1 MPDDPTTRRSDDPP
15 RPAVFLD
22 RDGVL
27 NRDSDDFIKTP
38 DELELLPGAAAAV
51 LRLTEAGLPVVVI
64 TNQSG
69 IARGLFAEEAL
80 TGLHERLR
88 AELAPAPVT
97 AIYYCPHGPDDGC
110 DCRKP
115 ATGMLLRAA
124 AEHGLDLSRSYL
136 VGDRPSDIACGVAA
150 GAKTALVL
158 TGKMARYDAARFD
171 AAPDHVAADLGE
183 AVEWILADRQA
194 GALATR

>member
-1 MPDDPTTRRSDDPP
+1 MNTATLDS
-15 RPAVFLD
+15 RPSTLDSKRAVFLD

-38 DELELLPGAAAAV
+38 EELELLPGAAEAVARLNAAGF
-51 LRLTEAGLPVVVI
+51 LCVVI

-69 IARGLFAEEAL
+69 IARGLFAEDAL
-80 TGLHERLR
+80 ASLHVKLR
-88 AELAPAPVT
+88 AELAAGGGRLD

-124 AEHGLDLSRSYL
+124 EDHGVDLAASW
-136 VGDRPSDIACGVAA
+136 VIGDRPGDIACGAA
-150 GAKTALVL
+150 VGARAILVL
-158 TGKMARYDAARFD
+158 TGKMAAYDPDRFSAQPDYVCPNVLSAARLIIEIS
-171 AAPDHVAADLGE
+171 AAPFF
-183 AVEWILADRQA
+183 
-194 GALATR
+194 

>member
-1 MPDDPTTRRSDDPP
+1 VSTTAPL

-38 DELELLPGAAAAV
+38 DELELLPGAAEAVARLNAAGF
-51 LRLTEAGLPVVVI
+51 LCVVI

-69 IARGLFAEEAL
+69 IARGLFAEDAL
-80 TGLHERLR
+80 IGLHAKLR
-88 AELAPAPVT
+88 AELAAGGGT
-97 AIYYCPHGPDDGC
+97 LDAIYYCPHGPDDGC

-124 AEHGLDLSRSYL
+124 TDHGIDLAASWV
-136 VGDRPSDIACGVAA
+136 VGDRPGDITCGAA
-150 GAKTALVL
+150 VGARTILVL
-158 TGKMARYDAARFD
+158 TGKLSAYDPARFASQPD
-171 AAPDHVAADLGE
+171 FVCANVLAAAQLIIDLIPE
-183 AVEWILADRQA
+183 SAP
-194 GALATR
+194 